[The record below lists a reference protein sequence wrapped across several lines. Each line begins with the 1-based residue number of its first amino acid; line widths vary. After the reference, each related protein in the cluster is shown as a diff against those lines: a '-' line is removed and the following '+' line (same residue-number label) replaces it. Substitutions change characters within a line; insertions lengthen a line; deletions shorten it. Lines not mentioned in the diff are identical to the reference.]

1 MPHDW
6 FFMPLLLL
14 LTLLAV
20 DLFGGGSI
28 QRCQSYV
35 QDVRRAHWSQFG
47 VDYPYQ
53 YGVGQLVQ
61 ESGCR
66 NVLSYDGVGSQGLAQ
81 ITWRWHKQT
90 LQKRGIRSLDAIPD
104 QLKAQAILMR
114 QMWVPKYGL
123 WVTYQAYNG
132 GGLVLKE
139 IKRAGSEN
147 WVKAKTNCKRG
158 QSCFTYPS
166 GKKECVSNCEINY
179 DYSVKIY
186 KYGGQYGGVKE
197 SGQYR
202 YW

>member
-20 DLFGGGSI
+20 DLFGGSI
-28 QRCQSYV
+28 ERCQSYV

-47 VDYPYQ
+47 VDYPYW

-66 NVLSYDGVGSQGLAQ
+66 NVISYDGVGSEGLPQ
-81 ITWRWHKQT
+81 ITYRLW
-90 LQKRGIRSLDAIPD
+90 QKILKAKGVESIKAIPD
-104 QLKAQAILMR
+104 QLKAQAIIMKSLY
-114 QMWVPKYGL
+114 QPKYGL
-123 WVTYQAYNG
+123 WVTYQVYNG

-139 IKRAGSEN
+139 INRAGSEN
-147 WVKAKTNCKRG
+147 WVKAKAQCRRG

-179 DYSVKIY
+179 DYSVQVY
-186 KYGGQYGGVKE
+186 KYGERYASIRSSKF
-197 SGQYR
+197 R

>member
-139 IKRAGSEN
+139 INRAGSEN
-147 WVKAKTNCKRG
+147 WVKAKSNCKRG

-186 KYGGQYGGVKE
+186 KYGGQYAGVKE